1 MQHSPSLTP
10 SAGSDPRAVQGHPG
24 EKQIPDGASGRREA
38 WVVTVDMGYGHQR
51 AADPFRDIA
60 RERIITA
67 NTDPLVIGNERRDW
81 ARFQGA
87 YEGLSRMSEIPVIGK
102 SLWKFYD
109 QFQRIADRYPFRDLS
124 KPNFGTNHLDRLIRG
139 GLSGHIVEH
148 CRKVDIPFLST
159 FFVPALAAGRA
170 GLKNVCCIATDVDI
184 NRVWVAKDPSSSP
197 VVYFAPT
204 DAARRRLLQY
214 GVPESNVFLTGF
226 PLPQE
231 NVNSVQEDLRRRL
244 ARLDPQRNFICRY
257 REAIAR
263 EVGEPG
269 EREGVFSVTY
279 AVGGAGAQSQVAAEI
294 LHSCAPFIKEGRM
307 RLNLVAGVRQEVAAL
322 FRRAIRED
330 ELEHEFG
337 RGVRILLAPDKPSYF
352 RQFNEWLRE
361 TDVLWTKPSE
371 LVFFAGLGI
380 PILMTPPLGSHE
392 EFNRDW
398 LLMMGAGFMQEPPR
412 YAGEWLIEW
421 GMRGMLA
428 EAAFDAFTKAP
439 RFGTENIK
447 ALLFASD
454 RATVELRR

>member
-1 MQHSPSLTP
+1 MN
-10 SAGSDPRAVQGHPG
+10 DP
-24 EKQIPDGASGRREA
+24 ESFASNSREA

-67 NTDPLVIGNERRDW
+67 NNDAVMSGSERREW
-81 ARFQGA
+81 ERFQGG
-87 YEGLSRMSEIPVIGK
+87 YEGLSRLSELPLIGK
-102 SLWKFYD
+102 PLWKFYD
-109 QFQRIADRYPFRDLS
+109 RFQRIANRYPFRDLS
-124 KPNFGTNHLDRLIRG
+124 EPNFGTTYLDRLLRK
-139 GLSGHIVEH
+139 GLSRSIVEH
-148 CRKVDIPFLST
+148 CRKTDIPFLTT

-170 GLKNVCCIATDVDI
+170 GLNNVCCVATDVDI
-184 NRVWVAKDPSSSP
+184 NRIWVAKDPASSP

-214 GVPESNVFLTGF
+214 GVPERNVFLTGF

-231 NVNSVQEDLRRRL
+231 NVDNVKEDLRRRL
-244 ARLDPQRNFICRY
+244 ARLDPQKVFINRY
-257 REAIAR
+257 REVIAR

-269 EREGVFSVTY
+269 ERQGYFTVTY
-279 AVGGAGAQSQVAAEI
+279 AVGGAGAQRQVAAEI
-294 LHSCAPFIKEGRM
+294 LHSAAPFIKEGRM
-307 RLNLVAGVRQEVAAL
+307 RLNLVAGVRQEVAAF
-322 FRRAIRED
+322 FREAIQREG
-330 ELEHEFG
+330 LETQTG

-352 RQFNEWLRE
+352 RQFNEWLRD

-398 LLMMGAGFMQEPPR
+398 LLMMGAGFMQEPPC
-412 YAGEWLIEW
+412 YAGEWLVEW
-421 GMRGMLA
+421 GTRGMLA
-428 EAAFDAFTKAP
+428 EAAFDAYAKAP

-447 ALLFASD
+447 TLLFAQD
-454 RATVELRR
+454 RAAVELKR